1 MLGGKEIMPC
11 CGGKGKQP
19 TLQTVKEGA
28 TTVSNTSTTTYV
40 RMEYTGKNTGAVT
53 FSGTHGRSYR
63 GGANPTNR
71 FTNVHKDDVER
82 MTNTG
87 KWKVVKRPQ
96 PTVHRGAQPVPPPQP
111 ALVEEP
117 GEEHRTAYENLPHGM
132 KQYFAVMPDDD
143 KSATE
148 DEPDEPDETAP
159 ASRRRGRPKRVRE

>member
-1 MLGGKEIMPC
+1 
-11 CGGKGKQP
+11 
-19 TLQTVKEGA
+19 
-28 TTVSNTSTTTYV
+28 
-40 RMEYTGKNTGAVT
+40 MEYTGKNTGAVT
-53 FSGTHGRSYR
+53 FSGTNGRSYR

-71 FTNVHKDDVER
+71 FANVHKDDVER
-82 MTNTG
+82 MANTG

-96 PTVHRGAQPVPPPQP
+96 SSVHRGAQPVPPPQP